1 MNWTQE
7 EITTKLAEV
16 KGLGYVKSKRRGPT
30 GVGFTLETLLGI
42 KENNIHLPD
51 LGSFELKAKREGHTG
66 MTTLFTFNR
75 AAWKIGPME
84 AIRRYG
90 NEDKNGRL
98 GLYQSVTAV
107 PNNRGLHVSVDD
119 SYIRVS
125 NSEDQT
131 ILLEWSLTDVSERFD
146 EKVGNL
152 LLVKALVDTRDGA
165 EYFNYHQAKLLSG
178 APTQQKLRE
187 KIRFGDVIIDLRLHD
202 KGTKGARNHGT
213 GFRVLEDSLEHLYAE
228 AVELDI

>member
-7 EITTKLAEV
+7 EITTQLAEV
-16 KGLGYVKSKRRGPT
+16 KGLGYVRTKRKGPT

-51 LGSFELKAKREGHTG
+51 LGSFELKAKRDGHTG

-75 AAWKIGPME
+75 AAWKINPMD

-90 NEDKNGRL
+90 NEDKNGRF
-98 GLYQSVTAV
+98 GLYQSVTTV
-107 PNNRGLHVSVDD
+107 PNNRGLHVSVDN
-119 SYIRVS
+119 SHIRVS
-125 NSEDQT
+125 SGKDQT
-131 ILLEWSLTDVSERFD
+131 ILLEWSLADISERFD

-178 APTQQKLRE
+178 APTKEQLRE
-187 KIRFGDVIIDLRLHD
+187 KISFGDVIIDLRLHD
-202 KGTKGARNHGT
+202 KGTRGARNHGT
-213 GFRVLEDSLEHLYAE
+213 GFRVLEDSLEGLYGE
-228 AVELDI
+228 VTELDI